1 MTNRLQKRDL
11 ERLFESL
18 RNLVDQ
24 AEAAE
29 RSGNMTLAR
38 HATANLAFATQL
50 VHQTLRETEPR
61 MGIHQAN

>member
-1 MTNRLQKRDL
+1 MGRHFRPDDF

-24 AEAAE
+24 AEAAQ
-29 RSGNMTLAR
+29 RSGNIPLAR

-50 VHQTLRETEPR
+50 
-61 MGIHQAN
+61 IHHSLKERSLTTAHR

>member
-1 MTNRLQKRDL
+1 MGRHFRPDDF

-24 AEAAE
+24 AEAAQ
-29 RSGNMTLAR
+29 RSGDIPLAR

-50 VHQTLRETEPR
+50 
-61 MGIHQAN
+61 IHHGLKERALTTAKR